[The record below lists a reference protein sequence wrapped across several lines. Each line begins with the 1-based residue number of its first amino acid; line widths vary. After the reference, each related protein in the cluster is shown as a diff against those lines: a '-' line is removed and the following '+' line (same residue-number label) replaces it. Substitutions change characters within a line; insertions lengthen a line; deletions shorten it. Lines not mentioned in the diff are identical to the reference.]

1 MGWMSWGIF
10 RCQLDCASHPND
22 CIDESLYTS
31 TADALASDGFADAGY
46 RTVHMDDCWQN
57 GPKGAPSG
65 GRDPTTKR
73 LVANTSRFPNGM
85 KAVAAKVHAM
95 NISFAS
101 YTAEGAKTCGQYSGS
116 AGHEARDAATFADWG
131 VRLLRG
137 MLLLRRSLSLSVSLS
152 RARMPALKTAA
163 LLNLLRTDVHWEQVD
178 YLKVDGCGSLAYY
191 ATGYPAMGAALA
203 SSGRSIVYS
212 CSWPV
217 IISIRCHAAGL
228 QPTTGQFSLC
238 HSAAPACL
246 NL

>member
-116 AGHEARDAATFADWG
+116 AGHEALDAATFADWG

-137 MLLLRRSLSLSVSLS
+137 MLLLHRSLSLSLSLCLSLS

-163 LLNLLRTDVHWEQVD
+163 LLNLLRTDVH
-178 YLKVDGCGSLAYY
+178 
-191 ATGYPAMGAALA
+191 
-203 SSGRSIVYS
+203 RSR
-212 CSWPV
+212 W
-217 IISIRCHAAGL
+217 
-228 QPTTGQFSLC
+228 TT
-238 HSAAPACL
+238 
-246 NL
+246 